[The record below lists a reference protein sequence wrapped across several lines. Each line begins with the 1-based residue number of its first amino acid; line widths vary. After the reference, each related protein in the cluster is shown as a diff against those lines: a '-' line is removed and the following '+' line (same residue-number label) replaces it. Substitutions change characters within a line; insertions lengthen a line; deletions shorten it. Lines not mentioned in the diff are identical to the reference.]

1 MCVDA
6 HVQAVLSRLTTA
18 FAAEHILHAVKPAD
32 PLNPLSIHASQF
44 ELVKPRPAAHVH
56 CVEIP
61 VVPITGVKVDGQVQ
75 GLDDEVVVA
84 GDVHCSHVVELVT
97 IDPALHTV
105 QAPLRL

>member
-1 MCVDA
+1 VPA
-6 HVQAVLSRLTTA
+6 LNVFPV
-18 FAAEHILHAVKPAD
+18 HARQVPLLKP
-32 PLNPLSIHASQF
+32 
-44 ELVKPRPAAHVH
+44 KPAAHVH